1 MNQLGELAYHI
12 WDIEFG
18 DHSTALERERNAL
31 LISGYLEANIGQLN
45 TLINTDFYVNKEQ
58 DSVVPELKY
67 EEKAIFTQLYLKD
80 YMNKQA
86 RNILRNA
93 AASSSTASTQN
104 SSITTT
110 TDGVTDW
117 IELREGDTS
126 IRRSV
131 ATSTSK
137 NTSAQIFQKSAAEA
151 NQLLKELVHSYNM
164 YGSVPLQVAGI
175 DGGEVES
182 TYVRSH
188 EPNLTKELDKLKTQ
202 FKLLSEAF
210 VKTNESN
217 QEELNNIR
225 NQITSQAIEG
235 FAKTIPI
242 PKDSEDLFV
251 DWSTEFFPPF
261 TPTVLATLRS
271 LDAEDPIIA
280 YRIEGGVSLGGV
292 RFAFSSKIPS
302 HSYALEVAAFIIDNS
317 D

>member
-1 MNQLGELAYHI
+1 MNQIGELAYNI

-18 DHSTALERERNAL
+18 DHTTALERERNVL

-45 TLINTDFYVNKEQ
+45 TLINTDFYINEEQ

-67 EEKAIFTQLYLKD
+67 EEKTIFTQLYLKD

-93 AASSSTASTQN
+93 AASSHSTNNSTN
-104 SSITTT
+104 TTT
-110 TDGVTDW
+110 VGVTDW

-137 NTSAQIFQKSAAEA
+137 NASAQIFQKSAAEA
-151 NQLLKELVHSYNM
+151 NQLLKELVHSYNI
-164 YGSVPLQVAGI
+164 YGSVPLQVAGM
-175 DGGEVES
+175 DGGAVDS
-182 TYVRSH
+182 TYVRSS
-188 EPNLTKELDKLKTQ
+188 EPNLTKEIDKLKTQ
-202 FKLLSEAF
+202 FKLLTEAF

-217 QEELNNIR
+217 KEEFNNVR
-225 NQITSQAIEG
+225 NQIVSQAIEG

-242 PKDSEDLFV
+242 PKDAEDIFV

-271 LDAEDPIIA
+271 LDGGDPIIA

-292 RFAFSSKIPS
+292 RFVFSSKIPS

-317 D
+317 N

>member
-1 MNQLGELAYHI
+1 MNQLGELGYHI

-45 TLINTDFYVNKEQ
+45 TLINTDFYVNEDQ

-93 AASSSTASTQN
+93 ASSSSSTNT
-104 SSITTT
+104 SSTTT

-137 NTSAQIFQKSAAEA
+137 NTSAQILQKSAAEA

-182 TYVRSH
+182 TYVRSS
-188 EPNLTKELDKLKTQ
+188 EPNLTKELDKLRTQ

-210 VKTNESN
+210 VKTNEST
-217 QEELNNIR
+217 QEELNSVR

-242 PKDSEDLFV
+242 PKDAEELFI

-271 LDAEDPIIA
+271 LDAEDPIVA

-302 HSYALEVAAFIIDNS
+302 HSYALEVAAFIIDNAN
-317 D
+317 

>member
-1 MNQLGELAYHI
+1 MNQLGELGFNV

-18 DHSTALERERNAL
+18 DHSSALERERNAL
-31 LISGYLEANIGQLN
+31 LISGYFEGNLGQLN
-45 TLINTDFYVNKEQ
+45 TLINSDFHLDTQHDEIHPPLQ
-58 DSVVPELKY
+58 Y

-93 AASSSTASTQN
+93 ASNSSSTNTST
-104 SSITTT
+104 TTT

-126 IRRSV
+126 IKRSV

-164 YGSVPLQVAGI
+164 YGAVPLQVAGR
-175 DGGEVES
+175 DSGEEDS
-182 TYVRSH
+182 TYIRQ
-188 EPNLTKELDKLKTQ
+188 EAPNALEEIQKLQTQ
-202 FKLLSEAF
+202 FQLLSESY
-210 VKTNESN
+210 VTTNAEMEQALKEVQQS
-217 QEELNNIR
+217 I
-225 NQITSQAIEG
+225 ISQNIEG

-242 PKDSEDLFV
+242 QKDAEDVFV
-251 DWSTEFFPPF
+251 DWSNEYFPAE

-292 RFAFSSKIPS
+292 RFVFSSKMPS
-302 HSYALEVAAFIIDNS
+302 NSYALEVAAFNIA
-317 D
+317 